1 MTDAL
6 PSAVM
11 RSLLF
16 APAGRPDLVAKL
28 PRSRP
33 DAAVIDLEDAVPA
46 AEKDAVRATLG
57 SVVERLLPVATE
69 LPIYVRVNAPDT
81 PWFDADVDALPGGL
95 AGVVVPKLERRE
107 QLARV
112 TAALGR
118 AGRDGLA
125 VIAGI
130 ETARGVL
137 DVSDLLG
144 GPVTAAYFGA
154 EDYVADLGGV
164 RTAGSEEVLYA
175 RSRVALA
182 CRVAGVLAL
191 DQVVV
196 DIHDAE
202 AFRVDAARGRALGY
216 RGKLCIHPSQVGLAR
231 EAFTPSEQEVAAA
244 RALLAEADR
253 AAAAGVGVIVV
264 DGAMVDEPMLRVARD
279 TLARASS
286 P

>member
-1 MTDAL
+1 
-6 PSAVM
+6 M
-11 RSLLF
+11 RNLLF

-33 DAAVIDLEDAVPA
+33 DGAVLDLEDAVPPA
-46 AEKDAVRATLG
+46 QKDSVRAALAG
-57 SVVERLLPVATE
+57 LVGDLLADAPELAT
-69 LPIYVRVNAPDT
+69 YVRVNAPDT
-81 PWFDADVDALPGGL
+81 PWFDADVDALPVGL
-95 AGVVVPKLERRE
+95 AGVMVPKLEHQE

-112 TAALGR
+112 TAALHR
-118 AGRDGLA
+118 TGRDGLA
-125 VIAGI
+125 VIAGL

-144 GPVTAAYFGA
+144 GPVIAAYFGA

-164 RTAGSEEVLYA
+164 RSAGSEEVLYA

-191 DQVVV
+191 DQIVV
-196 DIHDAE
+196 DIHDAD

-231 EAFTPSEQEVAAA
+231 EAFTPSDEEVAAA
-244 RALLAEADR
+244 RALLAEAER

-264 DGAMVDEPMLRVARD
+264 GGAMVDEPMLRAARD
-279 TLARASS
+279 TLARAAAD
-286 P
+286 